1 MIKEEAC
8 EEDERLDLIHKL
20 HECEE
25 QKEKLVR
32 EIKVL
37 REGIMYDVD

>member
-1 MIKEEAC
+1 MQTEIE
-8 EEDERLDLIHKL
+8 LDLIHKL

-25 QKEKLVR
+25 QKEKLIE

-37 REGIMYDVD
+37 REGIMYDID